1 MKPVDP
7 MKWLGLSL
15 CAMLPAAHAGAAET
29 LKIGAPESISGDWA
43 PYTAAHGLRCMAEL
57 VNEAGGDYRIEL
69 QVRDSKSEPQLAVAL
84 AQQMLDDG
92 VVAVSGTPA
101 SDSLIPIAQLA
112 GGYNAVTF
120 SAMNTQVEMFATGLS
135 NFVTTAVPDPFNAAA
150 TARVAYDHGART
162 VVLFVSDAAGT
173 WTRALPGWFGEVF
186 EKLGGKVTGT
196 IEYPGFG
203 ITDWSPFISK
213 LKTMNPVPDAVH
225 ISSINPDVGVLIRQL
240 RAAGM
245 DTMVLGS
252 DGFDDVTLASVAGGA
267 ANVDGKVF
275 FAAHGFPMPG
285 GPLATFQA
293 ECAKRGYEIN
303 GAFFGLGGDV
313 IKLLVGAAKAAGSTD
328 PKAMLEAIYTKGPFE
343 IVTAPTISFDNPW
356 HYPVKE
362 VPVMGFKDGKPV
374 LMSSTV
380 PTDVPH
386 FKK

>member
-1 MKPVDP
+1 MPRH
-7 MKWLGLSL
+7 
-15 CAMLPAAHAGAAET
+15 PAAPALAAET
-29 LKIGAPESISGDWA
+29 IKIGAPESISGDWA

-57 VNEAGGDYRIEL
+57 VNEAGEYKIEL
-69 QVRDSKSEPQLAVAL
+69 EVKDSKSEPQLAIAL
-84 AQQMLDDG
+84 AQQMLDDK

-101 SDSLIPIAQLA
+101 SDSLIPIGQLA
-112 GGYNAVTF
+112 ADYGAIIF
-120 SAMNTQVEMFATGLS
+120 SAMNTQVEMFATGLD

-150 TARVAYDHGART
+150 TAKVAYDKGART

-203 ITDWSPFISK
+203 ITDWSPFVSK
-213 LKTMNPVPDAVH
+213 LKAMDPVPDAIH
-225 ISSINPDVGVLIRQL
+225 ISSVNPDVGVLIRQL

-245 DTMVLGS
+245 NTMVFGS

-267 ANVDGKVF
+267 ANVDGTVF
-275 FAAHGFPMPG
+275 FAAHGFPTPG
-285 GPLATFQA
+285 GSLANFQT

-313 IKLLVGAAKAAGSTD
+313 VKLLVGAAKAAGSTD

-343 IVTAPTISFDNPW
+343 IITAPTISFDNPW
-356 HYPVKE
+356 HYPIKE
-362 VPVMGFKDGKPV
+362 VPVMGFQDGKPV
-374 LMSSTV
+374 LVSSTR

>member
-1 MKPVDP
+1 MSSHAKTL
-7 MKWLGLSL
+7 LGLCL
-15 CAMLPAAHAGAAET
+15 GALAPAAPAFAADVI
-29 LKIGAPESISGDWA
+29 KIGAAESISGDWA

-57 VNEAGGDYRIEL
+57 VNEAGEYKIEL
-69 QVRDSKSEPQLAVAL
+69 DVKDSKSEPQLAIAL
-84 AQQMLDDG
+84 AQQMLDSKA
-92 VVAVSGTPA
+92 VAVSGTPA

-112 GGYNAVTF
+112 ADYGAITF
-120 SAMNTQVEMFATGLS
+120 SAMNTQVEMFATGLE
-135 NFVTTAVPDPFNAAA
+135 NFVTTAVPDPFNASA
-150 TARVAYDHGART
+150 TAKVAYDHGART
-162 VVLFVSDAAGT
+162 AVLFVSDAAGT

-186 EKLGGKVTGT
+186 ERLGGKVVGT

-213 LKTMNPVPDAVH
+213 LKTMDPQPDAIH

-252 DGFDDVTLASVAGGA
+252 DGFDDVTLSSVAGGA

-275 FAAHGFPMPG
+275 FAAHGYPTPG

-313 IKLLVGAAKAAGSTD
+313 IKLLVGAAKKAGSTD
-328 PKAMLEAIYTKGPFE
+328 PKAMLEAIYTQGPFE
-343 IVTAPTISFDNPW
+343 IVTAPSISFDNPW

-362 VPVMGFKDGKPV
+362 VPVMGFKDGKPI
-374 LMSSTV
+374 LISSTV
-380 PTDVPH
+380 PTDIPH